1 MGQVHHI
8 AVRDGA
14 DKAVLVIGDRQG
26 PETIPLELPRGILE
40 RAIGVKGD
48 HVLGHDRDK
57 G

>member
-48 HVLGHDRDK
+48 HVLGHDRGK